1 MTFTLMGFLKLV
13 GALGFFIYG
22 MKVMSEGIQKVAG
35 GKMRQI
41 LSVMA
46 SNRVFGVITGF
57 LITSLLQSSSATTVM
72 VVSFVNAGLL
82 TLVESVSVIMG
93 ANIGTTITAWLISI
107 FGFKVKIASV
117 ALPIIA
123 MGLPMLFM
131 RRGNWK
137 SWAEVIIGFALLFM
151 GLDALKQSVPDLQN
165 NPDVLAF
172 LAHYADLGV
181 LSTLLF
187 IGVGT
192 VLTLVVQSS
201 SAAMALTLV
210 MCNQGWI
217 PFELAAAMVLGE
229 NIGTTITANL
239 AALIGNVHAKR
250 AARAHLIFNV
260 FGVVWMVI
268 VFRLF
273 LSGVDAFMISSNG
286 VSPLDPEQY
295 ESIPIALSIFHS
307 AFNIINVLLLIGF
320 VPLIV
325 KIAEKMVTSRGE
337 ADEETK
343 LEYIGRGILATP
355 ELSIVEAKKEIVK
368 FGKITKR
375 MFGFTAEILEM
386 KEGKQFNE
394 QLRRIAK
401 YEDIT
406 DKMEI
411 EIAEYLSKVSQGELS
426 EHLAMRIRGMLS
438 IVNDLERVG
447 DICYQISKSIERKRE
462 QNAEF
467 NEEQRANMLKMF
479 ATVQEAI
486 DVMLVNLSGDYSQ
499 VNIRTADLLEVEIN
513 NMRDT
518 LRTAHLQ
525 SIANGDYSFESGMY
539 YNDLFSS
546 CEKLGDHIFNVN
558 EAVVGIK

>member
-1 MTFTLMGFLKLV
+1 MGFLKLV

-107 FGFKVKIASV
+107 FGFKIKIASV

-123 MGLPMLFM
+123 IGLPMMFM

-151 GLDALKQSVPDLQN
+151 GLDALKQSVPDLKN

-172 LAHYADLGV
+172 LAHYANMGM

-192 VLTLVVQSS
+192 ILTLVVQSS

-260 FGVVWMVI
+260 FGVVWMFC

-273 LSGVDAFMISSNG
+273 LGGVDAFMISSNG

-337 ADEETK
+337 IDEETK
-343 LEYIGRGILATP
+343 LEYIGTGILATP
-355 ELSIVEAKKEIVK
+355 ELSLLEAKKEITK
-368 FGKITKR
+368 FGNITNR
-375 MFGFTAEILEM
+375 LFGFTMEVLR
-386 KEGKQFNE
+386 E
-394 QLRRIAK
+394 QNQKKFTEQMRRIAK

-411 EIAEYLSKVSQGELS
+411 EIADYLSKVSQGELS
-426 EHLAMRIRGMLS
+426 EYSSFRVRGMLS
-438 IVNDLERVG
+438 IINDLERIG
-447 DICYQISKSIERKRE
+447 DICYQMSKNIERKRDQKATFNDNQKE
-462 QNAEF
+462 NMNQILVSVEDALQNMV
-467 NEEQRANMLKMF
+467 R
-479 ATVQEAI
+479 
-486 DVMLVNLSGDYSQ
+486 NLNSDYSQ
-499 VNIRTADLLEVEIN
+499 VSIRKAEILEVEIN
-513 NMRDT
+513 NTRDK
-518 LRTAHLQ
+518 LRNLHLQ
-525 SIANGDYSFESGMY
+525 DIAKNKYSFESGLF

-546 CEKLGDHIFNVN
+546 CEKIGDHVFNVN
-558 EAVVGIK
+558 EAMVGVK

>member
-1 MTFTLMGFLKLV
+1 M
-13 GALGFFIYG
+13 
-22 MKVMSEGIQKVAG
+22 
-35 GKMRQI
+35 
-41 LSVMA
+41 
-46 SNRVFGVITGF
+46 
-57 LITSLLQSSSATTVM
+57 
-72 VVSFVNAGLL
+72 
-82 TLVESVSVIMG
+82 
-93 ANIGTTITAWLISI
+93 
-107 FGFKVKIASV
+107 
-117 ALPIIA
+117 
-123 MGLPMLFM
+123 
-131 RRGNWK
+131 
-137 SWAEVIIGFALLFM
+137 
-151 GLDALKQSVPDLQN
+151 
-165 NPDVLAF
+165 
-172 LAHYADLGV
+172 
-181 LSTLLF
+181 
-187 IGVGT
+187 
-192 VLTLVVQSS
+192 
-201 SAAMALTLV
+201 
-210 MCNQGWI
+210 
-217 PFELAAAMVLGE
+217 
-229 NIGTTITANL
+229 
-239 AALIGNVHAKR
+239 
-250 AARAHLIFNV
+250 
-260 FGVVWMVI
+260 
-268 VFRLF
+268 
-273 LSGVDAFMISSNG
+273 
-286 VSPLDPEQY
+286 DPEQY

-320 VPLIV
+320 VPFIV
-325 KIAEKMVTSRGE
+325 KIAEKMVTSRGD

-343 LEYIGRGILATP
+343 LEYIGTGILATP
-355 ELSIVEAKKEIVK
+355 ELSIVEAKKEIAK